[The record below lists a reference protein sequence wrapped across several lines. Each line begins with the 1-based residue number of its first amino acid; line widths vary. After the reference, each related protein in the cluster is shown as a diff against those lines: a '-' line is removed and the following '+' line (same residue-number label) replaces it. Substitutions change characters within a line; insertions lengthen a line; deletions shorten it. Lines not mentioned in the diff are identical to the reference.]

1 VLRYIE
7 GKPIRKFVYVRGKL
21 ANVVV

>member
-1 VLRYIE
+1 VQKYME
-7 GKPIRKFVYVRGKL
+7 GKPVKKFVYVRGKL